1 MGQDTTPEWR
11 KATLSAMIY
20 DQGRRQCTNTGNIY
34 FDAVGSAATLGS
46 IHESTKNW
54 ERAREIAEKAGQ
66 LAEFERIKED
76 WDNYDGPD
84 DD

>member
-11 KATLSAMIY
+11 KATLSAMTY
-20 DQGRRQCTNTGNIY
+20 EQGRRQLTNTGNV
-34 FDAVGSAATLGS
+34 FVDAIGSAATLGS

-54 ERAREIAEKAGQ
+54 ERARELAKKEGK
-66 LAEFERIKED
+66 LAEFEKIKND
-76 WDNYDGPD
+76 WENYEPD